1 MLPEAAPEAAVELE
15 EPPAV
20 KEQHP
25 VRHGTGKLHL
35 VGNDDHRLPFPRQ
48 VQHDVQHLADHF
60 GVEGGGHFVKE
71 QDLRVHTQCPHNG
84 DALLLAAGKLP
95 RVALGLL
102 QKAHPVQQGFG
113 LLLYLGLRALLHLGR
128 GQQDVIQHGQVREE
142 LVALEHHADAL
153 AQGL

>member
-1 MLPEAAPEAAVELE
+1 M
-15 EPPAV
+15 
-20 KEQHP
+20 
-25 VRHGTGKLHL
+25 
-35 VGNDDHRLPFPRQ
+35 
-48 VQHDVQHLADHF
+48 
-60 GVEGGGHFVKE
+60 
-71 QDLRVHTQCPHNG
+71 HTQCPHNG

-102 QKAHPVQQGFG
+102 QKAHPIQQGFG

-128 GQQDVIQHGQVREE
+128 GQQDVVQHGQVREE